1 MKAWLEPIEGEKSK
15 LTILDGAAPNLYKSL
30 TKIQKDK
37 NRPNVYAK
45 DPHDLTHDPDS
56 LRAFCIWFVSPADVI
71 EECVKREWT
80 EDMWEDYENADE
92 ETKELLIR
100 KYGEPK

>member
-1 MKAWLEPIEGEKSK
+1 MGLIKSIKKVGQEPVYNITVDKYHNYLLKGGILSK
-15 LTILDGAAPNLYKSL
+15 NC
-30 TKIQKDK
+30 
-37 NRPNVYAK
+37 
-45 DPHDLTHDPDS
+45 DS

-71 EECVKREWT
+71 EECVKKEWT